1 MFSYI
6 TGVVLRD
13 KFQSFERIMFR
24 ATRGNL
30 YLRYA
35 EVKKPLKDN
44 DGRDVAK
51 NVFIIFFQ
59 VTIQSLRMNTTHKH
73 HLI

>member
-1 MFSYI
+1 
-6 TGVVLRD
+6 
-13 KFQSFERIMFR
+13 MFR

-30 YLRYA
+30 YLRYD

-59 VTIQSLRMNTTHKH
+59 VTFELLRLNNHIQSSSSSSSLATAY
-73 HLI
+73 